1 MFKTYLY
8 YCIKLIV
15 FWLVVF
21 QLERL
26 IFSVY
31 YWDKV
36 VMISKVEWFKAFYH
50 CLRLDIA
57 TAGGL
62 SIIPLL
68 FLTIKLFSHQKWVYY
83 SFLSII
89 ILELLLI
96 SLIQT
101 GELITYQEWN
111 HKLTARVF
119 KHLSHPD
126 EVVKTASI
134 GMTIWFFVLLILEL
148 MFSLFLIRKI
158 FKNFDYRIVSFSK
171 LIVIPISLVS
181 FVLIGGVN
189 FVLLRGG
196 LQQIP
201 ININSAMYSKHP
213 FYNDVSI
220 NTPYHFFKSYLLY
233 RKTNIDQFIPKI
245 DSNTA
250 VQVVADLYDYPKL
263 HDNYILDNKRPNI
276 VFVIFEGWAG
286 DAIGAVSGKEKSAT
300 PNFDQLA
307 RTGYLFSNIYATS
320 GTSDIG
326 NSSIFSGFP
335 AIPEVS
341 ITMQPEKNRKLVTL
355 NQSLKP
361 FGYSSGYMF
370 GGDVKYGNIGGFL
383 MDHNFDKIIDENALP
398 TVNKR
403 GKLNYYDEDLY
414 RFFID
419 EINQAKAP
427 FLQCVFTGSSHSP
440 YDHPP
445 LSKKIFNGN
454 EADYMNS
461 LVYSDKALGLFM
473 KNVRK
478 QKWFKNTL
486 FVFVSDH
493 GHCTEDVTSPS
504 LSEFFKI
511 PLLFW
516 GEPLKREFR
525 NKVNSKIGA
534 QCDIVR
540 TLLYQMKIPVKN
552 DYPWSKDILNSNSPE
567 FAFHTIMKGY
577 GWKSPNGFYT
587 KQMEGNIVIQDS
599 LPSQFKA
606 AELEK
611 CHSLFDQVYKY
622 YKKL

>member
-1 MFKTYLY
+1 MFKIYIS
-8 YCIKLIV
+8 YCIKLII

-36 VMISKVEWFKAFYH
+36 LMISKVEWLKAFYH

-68 FLTIKLFSHQKWVYY
+68 FLSIKLFTNQKWVYY

-158 FKNFDYRIVSFSK
+158 FKDYDYRLVSLSK
-171 LIVIPISLVS
+171 LIVFPISLVS

-196 LQQIP
+196 IQQIP

-245 DSNTA
+245 DSNKA
-250 VQVVADLYDYPKL
+250 VQVVAD
-263 HDNYILDNKRPNI
+263 
-276 VFVIFEGWAG
+276 
-286 DAIGAVSGKEKSAT
+286 
-300 PNFDQLA
+300 
-307 RTGYLFSNIYATS
+307 
-320 GTSDIG
+320 
-326 NSSIFSGFP
+326 
-335 AIPEVS
+335 
-341 ITMQPEKNRKLVTL
+341 
-355 NQSLKP
+355 
-361 FGYSSGYMF
+361 
-370 GGDVKYGNIGGFL
+370 
-383 MDHNFDKIIDENALP
+383 
-398 TVNKR
+398 
-403 GKLNYYDEDLY
+403 
-414 RFFID
+414 
-419 EINQAKAP
+419 
-427 FLQCVFTGSSHSP
+427 
-440 YDHPP
+440 
-445 LSKKIFNGN
+445 
-454 EADYMNS
+454 
-461 LVYSDKALGLFM
+461 
-473 KNVRK
+473 
-478 QKWFKNTL
+478 
-486 FVFVSDH
+486 
-493 GHCTEDVTSPS
+493 
-504 LSEFFKI
+504 
-511 PLLFW
+511 
-516 GEPLKREFR
+516 
-525 NKVNSKIGA
+525 
-534 QCDIVR
+534 
-540 TLLYQMKIPVKN
+540 
-552 DYPWSKDILNSNSPE
+552 
-567 FAFHTIMKGY
+567 
-577 GWKSPNGFYT
+577 
-587 KQMEGNIVIQDS
+587 
-599 LPSQFKA
+599 
-606 AELEK
+606 
-611 CHSLFDQVYKY
+611 
-622 YKKL
+622 